1 MKTIRTTPIIA
12 SAVAAAMTAIM
23 LLSAGVATAD
33 SRLRQNEVRQLRE
46 AGKILPMEEILTRVR
61 KVQPGQVV
69 EIELDQE
76 KGAYVYEVKLIDDK
90 DAIHKLELD
99 AGTGE
104 VLRRKEERRKER

>member
-12 SAVAAAMTAIM
+12 SAAAAAMAAIV
-23 LLSAGVATAD
+23 LFSTGVANAD

-46 AGKILPMEEILTRVR
+46 SGKILPMEEILNRVR
-61 KVQPGQVV
+61 NIQPGQVV

-90 DAIHKLELD
+90 DTIHKLEID
-99 AGTGE
+99 AGSGE
-104 VLRRKEERRKER
+104 VLRRKEK